1 VVGNQVTIL
10 RSAEAEAEAEAVAE
24 SATNDPMVR
33 AQKALRERDL
43 LQARQLIE
51 SELARTPGDPDWRL
65 LHADWQ
71 AASGQL
77 TNALAALRRI
87 TVDHPTHRRAHF
99 REAQVLTQLG
109 RLRSAELKYEA
120 YLQDA
125 PNDLDA
131 VAGLGLTW
139 SWRGDWQRAKRL
151 FSDALQRNPDHELA
165 FYSQVRALA
174 SAGQSALAWRLARAR
189 DLQTH
194 EKDAELGLLL
204 AGLAARI
211 NAVDLVEHLATRPA
225 TDPDLQRRQ
234 DAFLATHLIRRGRYE
249 EGLRRMEWFATLDS
263 HDYDALLD
271 AADAYAAADQR
282 TLARQFYERAARVT
296 PQRPEA
302 RLGLARLSS
311 REGRVAGGLALYQ
324 AIVAE
329 NSESLEGWLGV
340 IRSAQFLN
348 DAARVEEALAQAWRI
363 APRSALLH
371 QEELRLALQN
381 GDAYAFRDRLRR
393 YLADQP
399 DDRVALLWSQRWQL
413 GTDQPLQDEAFAQ
426 LLDPL
431 APDLTSQAL
440 RLCAADPD
448 TFACAIASLATTLG
462 TDDLHPHAETAL
474 GERLAVHLLR
484 LPPELQATLPAGHQA
499 WLDTLAQGWWAYAYT
514 PFAYQ
519 AELPAAFDAQAMTV
533 WLVAELERRWRA
545 LGIEK
550 ESGLEDEWRLM
561 RALWF
566 SQWRGQWERPA
577 AAEDLHR
584 RLLQMMAGGDT
595 SLRLAE
601 IEEAWRRSEQSLHP
615 PFDALPQQIERA
627 RWRQY
632 RYDYAGAAE
641 LLRRLQSEHPLA
653 VEPAQRHAEILSAS
667 GRLAEA
673 ARFYRLMANTGQPS
687 PAVRLHYANLL
698 RRLGRQVEAEQQLDW
713 LQKEGFAEPDWYLQ
727 RMDQARAS
735 GLAEESWTWLAAGRK
750 AFPHVITL
758 QARQAEELWRRQ
770 QPERLAT
777 MLAEGP
783 VPAWIHPDLLAS
795 AQPHLS
801 PERLREIL
809 RSPRWWFTWRW
820 LPWLRLPNHTLSESE
835 RRMAQSLLEGQ
846 ADLALQA
853 LWPAVTARL
862 PDSDL
867 WFKAARV
874 LDLTG
879 RQSDSRQAFHLAWLL
894 GLGREDARIGELT
907 ELAHRR
913 PIEAAREFARILDER
928 PDSTEAR
935 KGLILSLLRAGEFA
949 AADQAL
955 TIFIES
961 AADDPEVQMLTA
973 QVRSAMG
980 RLRSARSLYASLLR
994 ADPLAADTRAARVA
1008 LQGSHEWEV
1017 ATGLEYDLCQD
1028 NTGSGPDPDDW
1039 LEAFVSASWRRPIRN
1054 TYTVEYHWY
1063 RRFGEPANQMLA
1075 EWTQAANRDW
1085 VVRLNGSVALSGD
1098 FIPKWRMGGGANYR
1112 LRDHLFTSLDLN
1124 YLAYVDTR
1132 VAQVV
1137 PGLLWGW
1144 HPRSTLETRLYLSQS
1159 QFDAGGS
1166 ETGFTWLCRGSWQLS
1181 RESVLLLHGAV
1192 GNENNLDPIPGL
1204 IGNDRFAG
1212 GGISLRLGWRHRWQM
1227 APAYRF
1233 EAHETYLL
1241 HGLGLSLSCRF

>member
-1 VVGNQVTIL
+1 VTEPASDEPL
-10 RSAEAEAEAEAVAE
+10 A
-24 SATNDPMVR
+24 R
-33 AQKALRERDL
+33 AQRALRERDL
-43 LQARQLIE
+43 PAARQVIE

-77 TNALAALRRI
+77 TNALAAIRRI
-87 TVDHPTHRRAHF
+87 TADHPTHRRAHF

-109 RLRSAELKYEA
+109 RLRSAQEKYET
-120 YLQDA
+120 YLKDA

-139 SWRGDWQRAKRL
+139 SWRGDWQRARRL
-151 FSDALQRNPDHELA
+151 FSDALQRNPDHELS

-174 SAGQSALAWRLARAR
+174 AGGQVALAWQLARAR
-189 DLQTH
+189 DVQTE

-204 AGLAARI
+204 AGLAARV
-211 NAVDLVEHLATRPA
+211 NAAELVERLATRPA

-234 DAFLATHLIRRGRYE
+234 DAFLATQLIRSGRYE
-249 EGLRRMEWFATLDS
+249 EGLRKMEWFATLDS
-263 HDYDALLD
+263 RDYDALLD

-282 TLARQFYERAARVT
+282 TLARQFYERAASVT

-302 RLGLARLSS
+302 RLGLARLAS

-329 NSESLEGWLGV
+329 NPESLEGWLGV
-340 IRSAQFLN
+340 IRSAQLLN
-348 DAARVEEALAQAWRI
+348 DTARVEDALAQAWRI

-413 GTDQPLQDEAFAQ
+413 DTGRPVQEDVFAQ
-426 LLDPL
+426 MLDPL
-431 APDLTSQAL
+431 TPDLTGQAL
-440 RLCAADPD
+440 RLRAADPEA
-448 TFACAIASLATTLG
+448 FAGAVEGLPTTLG

-474 GERLAVHLLR
+474 GEQLAVLLLR
-484 LPPELQATLPAGHQA
+484 LPTSFQATRLPREHRA
-499 WLDTLAQGWWAYAYT
+499 WLDALANGWWAYACT

-519 AELPAAFDAQAMTV
+519 AELPAAFDAQSVTV
-533 WLVAELERRWRA
+533 WLVAEMERRWRA
-545 LGIEK
+545 LWIEK
-550 ESGLEDEWRLM
+550 ESGLEDEWRLR

-566 SQWRGQWERPA
+566 SQWRGQWELPA
-577 AAEDLHR
+577 AAADLHG
-584 RLLQMMAGGDT
+584 RLLQMMAGGET
-595 SLRLAE
+595 SLRLTE
-601 IEEAWRRSEQSLHP
+601 IEEGWRRSEQPLLA

-632 RYDYAGAAE
+632 RYDYAGASD

-653 VEPAQRHAEILSAS
+653 AEPAQRHAEILSAS

-673 ARFYRLMANTGQPS
+673 ARFYRRMANTDRPS
-687 PAVRLHYANLL
+687 PAIRLHYANLL
-698 RRLGRQVEAEQQLDW
+698 RRLGRQIEAERQLELLQQ
-713 LQKEGFAEPDWYLQ
+713 EGFTEPDWYLQ

-735 GLAEESWTWLAAGRK
+735 GLVEESWTWLVQGRK
-750 AFPHVITL
+750 AYPNVIAL

-770 QPERLAT
+770 QPERLAA

-783 VPAWIHPDLLAS
+783 VPAWINPDFLAS
-795 AQPHLS
+795 AQPHLN
-801 PERLREIL
+801 PGRVREIL
-809 RSPRWWFTWRW
+809 RSPPWWFSWRW

-874 LDLTG
+874 LDLAG
-879 RQSDSRQAFHLAWLL
+879 RQADSRQAFHLAWLL

-913 PIEAAREFARILDER
+913 PIEAAREFTRILDDR

-935 KGLILSLLRAGEFA
+935 KGLILALLRAGEFA

-955 TIFIES
+955 ATFIES
-961 AADDPEVQMLTA
+961 AADDPEVQMLAA
-973 QVRSAMG
+973 QVRTALG
-980 RLRSARSLYASLLR
+980 RVQSARSLYASLLR
-994 ADPLAADTRAARVA
+994 DDPLAADTRAARAA
-1008 LQGSHEWEV
+1008 LQDAHEWAV
-1017 ATGLEYDLCQD
+1017 TIGVEYDLRQD
-1028 NTGSGPDPDDW
+1028 NTGTGAPADNW

-1054 TYTVEYHWY
+1054 TYTVEYHAY
-1063 RRFGEPANQMLA
+1063 RRFGESADQLLA
-1075 EWTQAANRDW
+1075 EWTQAVDRGWIVN
-1085 VVRLNGSVALSGD
+1085 LNGGVGFGGN
-1098 FIPKWRMGGGANYR
+1098 FIPNWRLGGGASYR
-1112 LRDHLFTSLDLN
+1112 IRDNLFANLDLN
-1124 YLAYVDTR
+1124 YLSYVDTQ

-1137 PGLLWGW
+1137 PGLLWRW
-1144 HPRSTLETRLYLSQS
+1144 HPRSTLENRLYLSQS
-1159 QFDAGGS
+1159 RFDAGGS
-1166 ETGFTWLCRGSWQLS
+1166 QPGYTWLCQGSWQLS

-1212 GGISLRLGWRHRWQM
+1212 GGVSLRLGWQHRWEL